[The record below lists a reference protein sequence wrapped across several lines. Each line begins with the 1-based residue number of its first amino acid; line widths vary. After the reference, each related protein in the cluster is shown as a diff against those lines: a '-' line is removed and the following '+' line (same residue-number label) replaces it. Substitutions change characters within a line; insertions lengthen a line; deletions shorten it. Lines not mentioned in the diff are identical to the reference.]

1 MSLDTST
8 LYLVATMVAAMLGA
22 MLLFFGK
29 QENIPALKWWGTAY
43 LLGAASV
50 ALWTLA
56 SDALGEML
64 SLALNAV
71 GFVACG
77 MVWNASRVFHGR
89 KPNLPG
95 LVLGAIAWI
104 AAVMTLAPE
113 ASAMRMTIGAGI
125 VAIYAALTAT
135 ELWSERRRTL
145 QKRWPAIVVPVLHG
159 FVLMLPILLG
169 DLLHPHDDKFSGS
182 IWVTVFSIELVLY
195 AVGTV
200 FVIFM
205 LVSERAVTAHKTA
218 ASMDPLTGMFNRRGF
233 AEASSR
239 VIEREANAGRPVTVL
254 IFDIDHFKS
263 INDRFGHPAGDE
275 ILKLFATVVVNTL
288 RISDLSGRIGGE
300 EFAALLPCSLEEGV
314 IAAERVREAF
324 ANSGIVVEDGPVD
337 TTVSIGVA
345 GGPAGTELE
354 VLLAAADTA
363 LYQAKRS
370 GRNRVEA
377 AEELP
382 LSLENWRRKTA
393 GIARQPQSRPVV
405 AEPGLRMV
413 RGAVT
418 SRLPF
423 ASISSWLM
431 NTIRNQN
438 AHAALMSLEAAAASA
453 RGGFACMFSTS
464 DEYETA
470 LITERRAQGR
480 YDRPRSRWPVVM
492 FVGCTLMVAGTV
504 LLLN

>member
-1 MSLDTST
+1 MSLDSIT
-8 LYLVATMVAAMLGA
+8 LYIVATMVAALLGA
-22 MLLFFGK
+22 MPLFFGS
-29 QENIPALKWWGTAY
+29 QERNPALKWWGTAY

-50 ALWTLA
+50 ALWTMA
-56 SDALGEML
+56 SNTLGEML

-71 GFVACG
+71 GFIACG
-77 MVWNASRVFHGR
+77 MVWNAARVFHGR

-104 AAVMTLAPE
+104 TTVMTLDPQAH
-113 ASAMRMTIGAGI
+113 ALRLTIGAAI

-135 ELWSERRRTL
+135 ELWSERRKSL
-145 QKRWPAIVVPVLHG
+145 QRRWPATAVPLLHG

-169 DLLHPHDDKFSGS
+169 DILRPWDEKFATS
-182 IWVTVFSIELVLY
+182 IWVTMFSIELVLY

-205 LVSERAVTAHKTA
+205 LVSERTVTAHKNA
-218 ASMDPLTGMFNRRGF
+218 ASVDPLTSLFNRRGF
-233 AEASSR
+233 AEACAR
-239 VIEREANAGRPVTVL
+239 VIDREAKAGRPVTVL
-254 IFDIDHFKS
+254 IFDIDHFKG

-275 ILKLFATVVVNTL
+275 ILKLFSTVVVNNL

-314 IAAERVREAF
+314 LVAERVREAF
-324 ANSGIVVEDGPVD
+324 EASDIVVEEGKVD

-370 GRNRVEA
+370 GRNRVET

-382 LSLENWRRKTA
+382 LSLENWRRKSA
-393 GIARQPQSRPVV
+393 GLPAPARTTPAV
-405 AEPGLRMV
+405 A
-413 RGAVT
+413 
-418 SRLPF
+418 
-423 ASISSWLM
+423 
-431 NTIRNQN
+431 
-438 AHAALMSLEAAAASA
+438 
-453 RGGFACMFSTS
+453 
-464 DEYETA
+464 
-470 LITERRAQGR
+470 
-480 YDRPRSRWPVVM
+480 
-492 FVGCTLMVAGTV
+492 
-504 LLLN
+504 

>member
-8 LYLVATMVAAMLGA
+8 LYVLATMIAAMLGA
-22 MLLFFGK
+22 MLLFFGR
-29 QENIPALKWWGTAY
+29 QENIAALKWWGAAY
-43 LLGAASV
+43 LLGAASI

-56 SDALGEML
+56 SDILGETF

-71 GFVACG
+71 GFLACG

-89 KPNLPG
+89 KPNVPG
-95 LVLGAIAWI
+95 LLLGAIGWI

-113 ASAMRMTIGAGI
+113 ASAMRTTVGAGI
-125 VAIYAALTAT
+125 VALYAALTAN
-135 ELWSERRRTL
+135 ELWRERRRAL
-145 QKRWPAIVVPVLHG
+145 QRRWPTIVVPVLHG

-169 DLLHPHDDKFSGS
+169 DLLRDHDDQFSAS
-182 IWVTVFSIELVLY
+182 VWVTIFSIELVLY

-205 LVSERAVTAHKTA
+205 LVSERAVSAHKTA

-233 AEASSR
+233 AEACSR

-254 IFDIDHFKS
+254 ILDIDHFKS

-275 ILKLFATVVVNTL
+275 ILKLFAAVVINSL

-324 ANSGIVVEDGPVD
+324 ADSGIVVEDGPVD

-363 LYQAKRS
+363 LYQAKRG
-370 GRNRVEA
+370 GRNRVAA

-393 GIARQPQSRPVV
+393 GIARQPAQLIDV
-405 AEPGLRMV
+405 A
-413 RGAVT
+413 
-418 SRLPF
+418 RL
-423 ASISSWLM
+423 A
-431 NTIRNQN
+431 
-438 AHAALMSLEAAAASA
+438 
-453 RGGFACMFSTS
+453 
-464 DEYETA
+464 
-470 LITERRAQGR
+470 
-480 YDRPRSRWPVVM
+480 
-492 FVGCTLMVAGTV
+492 
-504 LLLN
+504 